1 MSKPNPYLQP
11 GRFGPR
17 EFHGRPRNGG
27 PDWKRIFLGTLGTV
41 SIVFIGVTAVY
52 GALLLREV
60 RELNTL
66 DIKPTAIA
74 FSPAPHVT
82 ETVTIEPVDPVKDR
96 TTILMVGSDSRK
108 GLSKEQLQ
116 AIGTADDGS
125 DLTDTIILAQL
136 NPENDQVAMLSMP
149 RDLVIRRC
157 DGTKGRINEA
167 WYIGESQAKGQGATC
182 LIQTI
187 EQHTGIGID
196 HVMRVNF
203 SGFVNVVDTLGGVDF
218 AVDQDMRDR
227 WSGLDIKK
235 GCNHF
240 DGVKAIQFVR
250 ARHIDSDFGRQAR
263 QQRFAREMIKKATSL
278 GTLTNPLK
286 VAGLI
291 DSASD
296 AIETD
301 TGLDA
306 GKLADLAWS
315 MRSVTRLRER
325 KEIRDLVRETTLSVK
340 DLIFPVFVVEGEN
353 IKEEITSIPGT
364 YHYSIDKLE
373 ELLEEIKESSI
384 RGIILFGLPDHKDS
398 CGSSAYDDNGIVQRA
413 IRKVKELNKDLWVIA
428 DVCMCQYTD
437 HGHCGIIEG
446 TKIINDKSVEI
457 IAKISLSYARAGAD
471 MIAPSD
477 MMDGRVRAIRETLDK
492 EDYTFVSIMSYSAKY
507 SSAFYGPFRE
517 AANSTPQFGDRKSY
531 QMDPGNVKEAMRE
544 IEGDIEEG
552 ADIIM
557 VKPALSYLD
566 VIRLAKDRFD
576 YPIAAYSVSGEYAL
590 IKAAAEKG
598 LVNEK
603 AIALEML
610 LSIKR
615 AGADMIITYYALE
628 AAKWIKEDF

>member
-315 MRSVTRLRER
+315 MRSVTPEKLVAVSVPATNGRLGEAAVLIEQK
-325 KEIRDLVRETTLSVK
+325 KEADKIYEAFRSGS
-340 DLIFPVFVVEGEN
+340 VVELTTGAPADATPADTPSN
-353 IKEEITSIPGT
+353 PGDQPVPSTDAPGAPSAPASDPAAPAGDPSAPGSAPAADPSAPASSTPAPGADAPSGSASSTQPSVPGVPGLAAPKET
-364 YHYSIDKLE
+364 Y
-373 ELLEEIKESSI
+373 
-384 RGIILFGLPDHKDS
+384 
-398 CGSSAYDDNGIVQRA
+398 
-413 IRKVKELNKDLWVIA
+413 
-428 DVCMCQYTD
+428 
-437 HGHCGIIEG
+437 
-446 TKIINDKSVEI
+446 
-457 IAKISLSYARAGAD
+457 AGA
-471 MIAPSD
+471 
-477 MMDGRVRAIRETLDK
+477 
-492 EDYTFVSIMSYSAKY
+492 F
-507 SSAFYGPFRE
+507 
-517 AANSTPQFGDRKSY
+517 
-531 QMDPGNVKEAMRE
+531 DPG
-544 IEGDIEEG
+544 ISC
-552 ADIIM
+552 
-557 VKPALSYLD
+557 P
-566 VIRLAKDRFD
+566 
-576 YPIAAYSVSGEYAL
+576 
-590 IKAAAEKG
+590 
-598 LVNEK
+598 
-603 AIALEML
+603 
-610 LSIKR
+610 
-615 AGADMIITYYALE
+615 
-628 AAKWIKEDF
+628 

>member
-1 MSKPNPYLQP
+1 MSKPNPFLQP

-17 EFHGRPRNGG
+17 ELHGRPRNGG
-27 PDWKRIFLGTLGTV
+27 PDWKRLILGALG
-41 SIVFIGVTAVY
+41 SAALVFTGVTGGYA
-52 GALLLREV
+52 ALLWREAKQV
-60 RELNTL
+60 NVIPL
-66 DIKPTAIA
+66 PTAIP
-74 FSPAPHVT
+74 FTPAPEVT
-82 ETVTIEPVDPVKDR
+82 EEVSEQIVDKVKDR

-108 GLSKEQLQ
+108 GLSKEQLA

-167 WYIGESQAKGQGATC
+167 WYIGELQGKDRGAAC

-218 AVDQDMRDR
+218 AVDRDMRDR

-278 GTLTNPLK
+278 GTLANPLK

-306 GKLADLAWS
+306 VKMADLAIS
-315 MRSVTRLRER
+315 MR
-325 KEIRDLVRETTLSVK
+325 
-340 DLIFPVFVVEGEN
+340 N
-353 IKEEITSIPGT
+353 ITP
-364 YHYSIDKLE
+364 DKLVAVSVPATNGRLGE
-373 ELLEEIKESSI
+373 AAVLYENKKEAEKIFEAFRTGQVVDMQAVTEPDPAAPPAPADAASGSPS
-384 RGIILFGLPDHKDS
+384 GAPAASAPGAPAPAATSPSAAAPDPAAPSGSPAAPAPGASGAATPAPGDPAAAPAPAPTTVPGVPGLKAP
-398 CGSSAYDDNGIVQRA
+398 
-413 IRKVKELNKDLWVIA
+413 KET
-428 DVCMCQYTD
+428 Y
-437 HGHCGIIEG
+437 
-446 TKIINDKSVEI
+446 
-457 IAKISLSYARAGAD
+457 AGA
-471 MIAPSD
+471 
-477 MMDGRVRAIRETLDK
+477 
-492 EDYTFVSIMSYSAKY
+492 F
-507 SSAFYGPFRE
+507 
-517 AANSTPQFGDRKSY
+517 
-531 QMDPGNVKEAMRE
+531 DPG
-544 IEGDIEEG
+544 ISC
-552 ADIIM
+552 
-557 VKPALSYLD
+557 P
-566 VIRLAKDRFD
+566 
-576 YPIAAYSVSGEYAL
+576 
-590 IKAAAEKG
+590 
-598 LVNEK
+598 
-603 AIALEML
+603 
-610 LSIKR
+610 
-615 AGADMIITYYALE
+615 
-628 AAKWIKEDF
+628 